1 LENCYFRYFKSY
13 KTVCSEAHKYDDDF
27 IYEDDGDEDDE
38 DYEDDEEEDGFSWI
52 CCIFICKRSYSL
64 KILESNQN
72 EGSRMFLS

>member
-38 DYEDDEEEDGFSWI
+38 DYEDDEEEDGFS
-52 CCIFICKRSYSL
+52 
-64 KILESNQN
+64 
-72 EGSRMFLS
+72 